1 MNVLRIGR
9 RFYRLCSYMK
19 AETRT
24 KQPYL
29 YPVRIASNLD
39 NPGRTRR
46 SSHYFATLAETGRDD
61 YPADPSFDTRPWS
74 HISQPGRACRERVL
88 SHFSLKFLI
97 QKTDV
102 DPGMTNVERLQDA
115 LVERGIPAVV
125 ISNLPA
131 IYWLTGFTGS
141 FGLAVVTRDSGVFLT
156 DSRYTIQAA
165 EQCKD
170 LPVDSFRS
178 PQKVEEFLAGHVA
191 QFGVT
196 KLAFDRNHVTV
207 GTLEKWTAALSGVE
221 LQPTDDPIDDLRM
234 IKSAEEVAKVR
245 HCCGISDKA
254 LEMLL
259 AKARPGISELELL
272 WAFEDF
278 LRQHSAT
285 SAFDPIIVSGLK
297 TARPHGNP
305 GEKILEKGDLIT
317 FDLGARVDGYN
328 SDITRTVVLGPAS
341 DRQRKIYEQLLKA
354 QCACVAAMKP
364 GVNGKDVDGLARTIL
379 DEQDLARHFGHGLG
393 HGLGALVHDTGRL
406 SSTVDQNI
414 AVGQIWTI
422 EPGVYIEGFGGMRIE
437 DDIVITE
444 NGCDVLTAFPK
455 HLIEIDC

>member
-1 MNVLRIGR
+1 MNNI
-9 RFYRLCSYMK
+9 
-19 AETRT
+19 
-24 KQPYL
+24 
-29 YPVRIASNLD
+29 N
-39 NPGRTRR
+39 
-46 SSHYFATLAETGRDD
+46 
-61 YPADPSFDTRPWS
+61 
-74 HISQPGRACRERVL
+74 
-88 SHFSLKFLI
+88 
-97 QKTDV
+97 
-102 DPGMTNVERLQDA
+102 RLQAA
-115 LVERGIPAVV
+115 LIERDISAAV

-141 FGLAVVTRDSGVFLT
+141 FGLAVVTRDSGIFLT

-165 EQCKD
+165 EQCSN

-178 PQKVEEFLAGHVA
+178 PRKVEEFLAEHVA
-191 QFGVT
+191 RLGVS

-207 GTLEKWTAALSGVE
+207 AMLEKWTTALSGVE
-221 LQPTDDPIDDLRM
+221 LLPSDDPIDDLRM

-254 LEMLL
+254 LELL
-259 AKARPGISELELL
+259 MTIARPGVSELQLF

-285 SAFDPIIVSGLK
+285 SAFDPIMISGLR

-305 GEKILEKGDLIT
+305 SDKLLEKGDLIT
-317 FDLGARVDGYN
+317 FDLGACVDGYN

-341 DRQRKIYEQLLKA
+341 DWQRQTYEQLLKA
-354 QCACVAAMKP
+354 QYACIDAMKP
-364 GVNGKDVDGLARTIL
+364 GVNGKDVDGLARQIL
-379 DEQDLARHFGHGLG
+379 DERDLAQHFGHGLG
-393 HGLGALVHDTGRL
+393 HGLGALVHDAGRL
-406 SSTVDQNI
+406 SSTVDQDI
-414 AVGQIWTI
+414 SIGQIWTI
-422 EPGVYIEGFGGMRIE
+422 EPGVYVEGTGGMRIE

>member
-1 MNVLRIGR
+1 
-9 RFYRLCSYMK
+9 
-19 AETRT
+19 
-24 KQPYL
+24 
-29 YPVRIASNLD
+29 
-39 NPGRTRR
+39 
-46 SSHYFATLAETGRDD
+46 
-61 YPADPSFDTRPWS
+61 
-74 HISQPGRACRERVL
+74 
-88 SHFSLKFLI
+88 
-97 QKTDV
+97 
-102 DPGMTNVERLQDA
+102 MTNVERLQEA
-115 LVERGIPAVV
+115 LANQDIPAAV

-156 DSRYTIQAA
+156 DSRYTLQAA

-178 PQKVEEFLAGHVA
+178 PQKAEEFLAEHVA
-191 QFGVT
+191 RLGISE
-196 KLAFDRNHVTV
+196 LAFDKNHVTV
-207 GTLEKWTAALSGVE
+207 GTLEKWKSCLSGAE
-221 LQPTDDPIDDLRM
+221 LRPIDDPIDDLRM
-234 IKSAEEVAKVR
+234 IKSAEEVVKVR

-259 AKARPGISELELL
+259 TKVRPGVSELELF

-278 LRQHSAT
+278 LREHSAT
-285 SAFDPIIVSGLK
+285 SAFAPIMVSGLK
-297 TARPHGNP
+297 TARPHGSP
-305 GEKILEKGDLIT
+305 GEKLIEKGDLIT
-317 FDLGARVDGYN
+317 FDLGACVDGYN

-341 DRQRKIYEQLLKA
+341 DRQRETYEQLLKA
-354 QCACVAAMKP
+354 QCACVEAMKP
-364 GVNGKDVDGLARTIL
+364 GINGKDVDGLARTVL
-379 DEQDLARHFGHGLG
+379 DEKDLAQHFGHGLG

-406 SSTVDQNI
+406 SPTVDQDI
-414 AVGQIWTI
+414 EVGQIWTI